1 MLKTIY
7 TVFAN
12 VMDKDT
18 QMLFG
23 KYKGYT
29 LQKILSENP
38 KYLRWL
44 FGNTDFLQ
52 KNKVDPT
59 FVEEVFREK

>member
-18 QMLFG
+18 QMPFG
-23 KYKGYT
+23 KYKGDT
-29 LQKILSENP
+29 LQHIFSENS

-52 KNKVDPT
+52 KNKVDPA
-59 FVEEVFREK
+59 FVEQVFREK